1 MLFQEVVISDILNKA
16 FVNHMLD
23 HALQKKD
30 DLNEAKD
37 AYAVKASNTQIII
50 RFVDVFKLVPYQ
62 IRYLFIQ
69 VTSGPSRC

>member
-37 AYAVKASNTQIII
+37 AYAVKASNTQIIF
-50 RFVDVFKLVPYQ
+50 RFVDV
-62 IRYLFIQ
+62 
-69 VTSGPSRC
+69 